1 MKLNNQQANH
11 LQRLFNACENAKDFS
26 EDVVRQERL
35 NNYMERLMDEGIDS
49 QEIVDLLY

>member
-26 EDVVRQERL
+26 EDTVRQERL
-35 NNYMERLMDEGIDS
+35 GKYMEHLMEQGIAPK
-49 QEIVDLLY
+49 EITDLLY